1 MQRSLRL
8 RALTVLALAL
18 AVGAAQG
25 RPVLIAP
32 KPTVGATSQNAR
44 ARWERR
50 PAEEL
55 EARLNADTGLRW
67 LVTVGDHRVRM
78 LVPGFAGPG
87 PQLPGDTPEQK
98 ARLFFD
104 KYRMYLHGTGD
115 PSELRVRVSQQDKDG
130 RYFMR
135 FDHYLPGTEIRV
147 TSQSTFELAKDGS
160 FHLGFSGFRKDIG
173 TVPRKAQVD
182 ADTATQ
188 RAMAAVASY
197 CKVDPAAVTPY
208 TTELVAYGWDSQPL
222 RLVWRI
228 PVYAGEGHCI
238 APEALVDAITG
249 AVVSVD
255 ETAQS

>member
-25 RPVLIAP
+25 RPRNPQSKVSVA
-32 KPTVGATSQNAR
+32 AR
-44 ARWERR
+44 FR

-55 EARLNADTGLRW
+55 EARLNADTGLHW
-67 LVTVGDHRVRM
+67 AVVIVDHRART

-98 ARLFFD
+98 GRLFFD

-115 PSELRVRVSQQDKDG
+115 PSELRLRVLEQDPDG

-135 FDHYLPGTEIRV
+135 FNHYLPGTDIRV
-147 TSQSTFELAKDGS
+147 DATDSTFELTKDGR
-160 FHLGFSGFRKDIG
+160 FFMAAAGFREDIG
-173 TVPRKAQVD
+173 AVPRKAKIGEG
-182 ADTATQ
+182 TARE
-188 RAMAAVASY
+188 RALSAVASH
-197 CKVDPAAVTPY
+197 CKVAPAAITPY
-208 TTELVAYGWDSQPL
+208 PTELIAWARDSEAL

-228 PVYAGEGHCI
+228 PASVAGGTCI

-249 AVVSVD
+249 AVVTVN
-255 ETAQS
+255 ETARF